1 MGIINLFRPLL
12 LIMLCYSPA
21 VAEGYSPAVA
31 EEGVSSTHSELQSA
45 YNDGDRGIES
55 TAGTKNKL
63 SVSYKKSVAK
73 HKISAI
79 SATFDRTIIDDK
91 KFEHLILHHKV
102 DKHSGNS
109 NKSSKIDLHYGVGV
123 FKKIHFLL
131 AGRYSEHNSHSRPH
145 SNKKIFGAGLA
156 KVLKKN
162 DFFKVSSMF
171 TVTKHFE
178 KHQNGTKSEFES
190 GNLSFIYSHNLSPT
204 LKLGSKLTFAESF
217 TKKSTV
223 WDGHVGLDVKISKDF
238 SISNTYT
245 VKHRSDTLNGL
256 IPGTEETFNIG
267 LRYHW

>member
-1 MGIINLFRPLL
+1 MGITNLFRSSL
-12 LIMLCYSPA
+12 LIMLCYSHA
-21 VAEGYSPAVA
+21 VAK
-31 EEGVSSTHSELQSA
+31 EGVSSTKDELQSA

-63 SVSYKKSVAK
+63 SVSYSKTVAK

-162 DFFKVSSMF
+162 DFLKVSSMF
-171 TVTKHFE
+171 TVGKHFE

-204 LKLGSKLTFAESF
+204 LKLDSKLTFAKSF
-217 TKKSTV
+217 TNESTI
-223 WDGHVGLDVKISKDF
+223 WDGHVGLNVKISKDF

-256 IPGTEETFNIG
+256 IPGTEEKFNIG